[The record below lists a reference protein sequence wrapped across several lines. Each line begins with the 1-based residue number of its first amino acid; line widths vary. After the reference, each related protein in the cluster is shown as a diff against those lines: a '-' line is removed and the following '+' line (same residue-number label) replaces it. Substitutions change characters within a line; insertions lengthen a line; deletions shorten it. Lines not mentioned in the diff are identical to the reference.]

1 MSTIVNISRAKGD
14 NTNASNGQ
22 VSINYNGAPA
32 TTLTVVKTA
41 DVTSVVNGDTFTYTV
56 KITNNG
62 SGVASSVIMTDNA
75 PQHISFTV
83 SGVTTTQGS
92 VDSSSSSSYIQVN
105 IGDIAVG
112 ATVIITI
119 PATVLS

>member
-1 MSTIVNISRAKGD
+1 MIIL
-14 NTNASNGQ
+14 NAFNGQ

-41 DVTSVVNGDTFTYTV
+41 DVTTVVNGDTFTYTV

-62 SGVASSVIMTDNA
+62 SGVASSVVMTDNA